1 MNDQIV
7 KAKAVHIKRISGGT
21 KRLYA
26 VVNGM
31 VVFC

>member
-1 MNDQIV
+1 MSESAR
-7 KAKAVHIKRISGGT
+7 AKASQIKRLSGGT

-26 VVNGM
+26 VVNGL

>member
-1 MNDQIV
+1 MKDPAV
-7 KAKAVHIKRISGGT
+7 KAKANQIKRISGGT

-26 VVNGM
+26 IVKGV